1 MNFLVLHTSAQYVLL
16 PTLISFKMEAKYLL
30 FLFKGTHCVTVEI
43 VP

>member
-1 MNFLVLHTSAQYVLL
+1 
-16 PTLISFKMEAKYLL
+16 MEAKYLL